1 MIWENAMKLSRR
13 QFLHLAVGAAG
24 WPTLSR
30 IAKAQNFPARNITI
44 IVPFVPGGST
54 DAAARRVGEHMA
66 STLGQNVLI
75 ENIGGGGGMLGTGR
89 VARAAPDG
97 YTLLLHQLAL
107 ATNVTLFPRAPF
119 NVENELAG
127 VGLVNYSPMMIVGR
141 KSLAANSTAELIVWM
156 KQAGQRARFAHAGP
170 GSAAHL
176 CAALFAASVGAQ
188 VEMIPYRGG
197 TPAISDIV
205 AGHVDLYC
213 GPPAA
218 AAEYVIGGTV
228 KGYGIASK
236 DKLARLANVPSLVQL
251 GFPALEMRF
260 WQGMYAPAGTPKPIL
275 EKLNAA
281 LRLALADPAVIK
293 SFAQT
298 DFNVF
303 PEEEQTMAAA
313 DRLLRSEI
321 ARWGEIIRTNKIEA
335 TPQ

>member
-1 MIWENAMKLSRR
+1 MKHSRR
-13 QFLHLAVGAAG
+13 KFLHLAAGGAAL
-24 WPTLSR
+24 PSMSQ
-30 IAKAQNFPARNITI
+30 IAMAQNFPVRNITI

-119 NVENELAG
+119 NVENDLAG

-141 KSLAANSTAELIVWM
+141 KSLAANSIAELIVWM
-156 KQAGQRARFAHAGP
+156 KQSGQRAKFAHAGP

-197 TPAISDIV
+197 TPAISDVI

-218 AAEYVIGGTV
+218 AVEYVIAGTA
-228 KGYGIASK
+228 KAYGIASK
-236 DKLARLANVPSLVQL
+236 DKLAKLPDAQSLVQL
-251 GFPALEMRF
+251 GFPALEIRF

-281 LRLALADPAVIK
+281 LRLALTDPAVIK
-293 SFAQT
+293 SFAET

-303 PEEEQTMAAA
+303 PEGEQTTAAA

-321 ARWGEIIRTNKIEA
+321 ARWGEIIRTNNIEA
-335 TPQ
+335 MPQ